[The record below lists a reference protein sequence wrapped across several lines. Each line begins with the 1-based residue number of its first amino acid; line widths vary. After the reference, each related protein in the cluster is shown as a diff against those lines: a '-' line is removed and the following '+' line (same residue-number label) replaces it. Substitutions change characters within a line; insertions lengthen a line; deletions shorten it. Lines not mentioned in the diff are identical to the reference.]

1 MKGND
6 RNSASSVIEFWFGP
20 LDADDSTVAGRQSE
34 LWWGKNAETDREI
47 RDRFEPQVQAAGAG
61 ELDAWT
67 DTPQGWLALI
77 LLLDQFPRNIYRDT
91 PGMYRFDDRAR
102 SLCEEGL
109 DAGIDSSLRLIQRV
123 FFYLPLEH
131 SESADDQ
138 ARCVDLMRGL
148 AREAPNDHKAVF
160 ENFVDFAEAHRKVVD
175 RFGRFPHRNAIL
187 GREPT
192 AEEIEF
198 LEQPGSSF

>member
-1 MKGND
+1 MQDQD
-6 RNSASSVIEFWFGP
+6 RILEFWFGAEE
-20 LDADDSTVAGRQSE
+20 ADDATIAGRQSG
-34 LWWGKNAETDREI
+34 LWWGKSPETDARIREH
-47 RDRFEPQVQAAGAG
+47 FKPQVLAAGAG
-61 ELDAWT
+61 KLDEWKFR
-67 DTPQGWLALI
+67 PEGWLALI

-91 PGMYRFDDRAR
+91 PDMYRFDDRAR
-102 SLCEEGL
+102 ALCVEGL
-109 DAGIDSSLRLIQRV
+109 DAGIDAKLRLIQRV

-138 ARCVDLMRGL
+138 AWCVDLMRGL

-160 ENFVDFAEAHRKVVD
+160 EDFVGYAEAHQEVVD

-187 GREPT
+187 GRESSGK
-192 AEEIEF
+192 EIEF